1 MRNTLYQMVC
11 GLQRFIRENGRA
23 ELNIFQ
29 QSEFKLFRD
38 SIDCEMKIIILE
50 DVGVCVKLAEPR

>member
-1 MRNTLYQMVC
+1 MVC